1 MYMNVYH
8 CICMY
13 MHVFMCIC
21 MYMSVFLIVD
31 LCHVYHRPALA

>member
-1 MYMNVYH
+1 
-8 CICMY
+8 MY

>member
-1 MYMNVYH
+1 MNVYH